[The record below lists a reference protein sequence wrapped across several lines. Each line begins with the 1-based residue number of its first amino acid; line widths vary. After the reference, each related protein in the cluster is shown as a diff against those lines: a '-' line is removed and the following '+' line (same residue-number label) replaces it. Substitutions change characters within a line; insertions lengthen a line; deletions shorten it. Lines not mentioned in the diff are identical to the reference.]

1 MVVGRR
7 SGCPEN
13 RNDDIRTDVRTGRV
27 LRHLVATRYYSHSA
41 HCNAPC
47 EERDTPYGLEQIYMS
62 LKANIDATTKFESYS
77 LKGRTVSFDDIAA
90 QQLHV
95 AVPEATTANQWQ
107 QIQRAIQYGQSKNV

>member
-1 MVVGRR
+1 MTIFAHI
-7 SGCPEN
+7 SAP
-13 RNDDIRTDVRTGRV
+13 TSV
-27 LRHLVATRYYSHSA
+27 LRFLAAARHHSHSA

-47 EERDTPYGLEQIYMS
+47 EERDTPYGLEQIYTS